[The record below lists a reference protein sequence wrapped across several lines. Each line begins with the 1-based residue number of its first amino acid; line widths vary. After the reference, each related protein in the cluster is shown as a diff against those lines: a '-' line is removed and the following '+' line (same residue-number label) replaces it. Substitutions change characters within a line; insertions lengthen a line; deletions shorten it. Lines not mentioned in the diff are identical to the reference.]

1 MSSGNDDGTI
11 RAAYEQLVGGMKM
24 GKSPEASAAD
34 LLMLGLSRD
43 IVELALERVRQR
55 AEEARVLRIP
65 EALVDREGL
74 PSAWYQGPSPGD
86 RCWPAL
92 EQDLRRRGLKAT
104 AVESIESA
112 STKIVGLLAPPWEN
126 PIRTRGL
133 VLGYV
138 QSGKTSNFTAVTA
151 KAADAGY
158 RLFIVLSGM
167 HNNLRRQTQT
177 RLDEQLVELNKDLW
191 LPLTSDTADFGR
203 APNPDALLTISDR
216 RFLCVVK
223 KNASRMRRLV
233 SWLSGADNAT
243 LESCPILVIDDE
255 ADQASVNTAAEE
267 EERTAINR
275 CLVELLGLPKVA
287 YVGYTATPFANL
299 FVDPGVP
306 PDVYPRDFIVDLPRP
321 SDYFGP
327 ERVFGRQ
334 PLEHDQEYDD
344 DGLDMIRRIDPMELQ
359 ALQPATR
366 RAARAKFEADITP
379 SLEEAFR
386 YFILA
391 TAARRT
397 RGQHEHSTMLMHT
410 TLYTDVHELYQEPI
424 RELARSL
431 RDRVAAGD
439 RPTLDQLQLQWEDET
454 AAVSAIELDE
464 TPVSFEALRDHLIGV
479 LDSLEVVI
487 DNYRST
493 DRLHYSDEPKVV
505 LVIGGNTLSRG
516 LTLEGL
522 VVSFFIRTARTYDT
536 LLQMGRW
543 FGYRRGY
550 QDLPRIWMTDE
561 LEEWF
566 RFLATVEAEIRVD
579 VSRYE
584 REGVTPLSYA
594 TRIRTHPQ
602 LAITSALKM
611 RHAVPAQ
618 VSYAGRRLQTILFD
632 HRDQDWLR
640 VNIDAARALVSRAR
654 ERIGEPQ
661 DLGRGR
667 WLFAGLDVASV
678 TAFLGEYSFHRN
690 AVELQRNLILRY
702 IEDQNRYEDLVKWN
716 VVVMSRAKSP
726 LGTMDLGLS
735 VPIGLINRARL
746 HSNRPYADI
755 KSLMSRVDR
764 VVDLD
769 LSPEEVRGDDDE
781 LQALRPFGTGLLL
794 LYPVAKDSQPIRGER
809 RVPLDAVDDVVGVGM
824 VFPNV
829 PPGRAWTAVD
839 YMAVELPE
847 TFATEDEDAEIDEF
861 EDVEGDYE
869 APEA

>member
-275 CLVELLGLPKVA
+275 CLSRTSWPSEGCLRRLHGDSIREPLC
-287 YVGYTATPFANL
+287 
-299 FVDPGVP
+299 
-306 PDVYPRDFIVDLPRP
+306 RP
-321 SDYFGP
+321 
-327 ERVFGRQ
+327 
-334 PLEHDQEYDD
+334 
-344 DGLDMIRRIDPMELQ
+344 
-359 ALQPATR
+359 R
-366 RAARAKFEADITP
+366 RAAGCLSERFHRRFAAALGLLRPRTRLRPATTRAR
-379 SLEEAFR
+379 SGVR
-386 YFILA
+386 R
-391 TAARRT
+391 RRT
-397 RGQHEHSTMLMHT
+397 RH
-410 TLYTDVHELYQEPI
+410 DP
-424 RELARSL
+424 A
-431 RDRVAAGD
+431 D
-439 RPTLDQLQLQWEDET
+439 RPDGAPSFAACDE
-454 AAVSAIELDE
+454 ARC
-464 TPVSFEALRDHLIGV
+464 PR
-479 LDSLEVVI
+479 EV
-487 DNYRST
+487 
-493 DRLHYSDEPKVV
+493 
-505 LVIGGNTLSRG
+505 
-516 LTLEGL
+516 
-522 VVSFFIRTARTYDT
+522 
-536 LLQMGRW
+536 
-543 FGYRRGY
+543 
-550 QDLPRIWMTDE
+550 
-561 LEEWF
+561 
-566 RFLATVEAEIRVD
+566 
-579 VSRYE
+579 
-584 REGVTPLSYA
+584 
-594 TRIRTHPQ
+594 
-602 LAITSALKM
+602 
-611 RHAVPAQ
+611 
-618 VSYAGRRLQTILFD
+618 
-632 HRDQDWLR
+632 
-640 VNIDAARALVSRAR
+640 
-654 ERIGEPQ
+654 
-661 DLGRGR
+661 
-667 WLFAGLDVASV
+667 
-678 TAFLGEYSFHRN
+678 
-690 AVELQRNLILRY
+690 
-702 IEDQNRYEDLVKWN
+702 
-716 VVVMSRAKSP
+716 
-726 LGTMDLGLS
+726 
-735 VPIGLINRARL
+735 
-746 HSNRPYADI
+746 
-755 KSLMSRVDR
+755 
-764 VVDLD
+764 
-769 LSPEEVRGDDDE
+769 
-781 LQALRPFGTGLLL
+781 
-794 LYPVAKDSQPIRGER
+794 
-809 RVPLDAVDDVVGVGM
+809 
-824 VFPNV
+824 
-829 PPGRAWTAVD
+829 
-839 YMAVELPE
+839 
-847 TFATEDEDAEIDEF
+847 
-861 EDVEGDYE
+861 
-869 APEA
+869 